1 MAATHRH
8 EQELKRKCENAALK
22 TKDPMEVLR
31 LQCLARGSSGIKG
44 IGR

>member
-8 EQELKRKCENAALK
+8 EAELKKKCQQALNK
-22 TKDPMEVLR
+22 TKDPVEMLR